1 MSASRAEGS
10 RLAPLNAIN
19 QHFHFDFGQ
28 FLDFHGFSKTPPL
41 SKIRKIQAMDEITIV
56 NNIFAENRKFTES
69 QAEIK
74 RRKAAVDCFNCC
86 ERMRRMPQLLKY
98 ASVDHPRHISEA
110 YFQHGRTA
118 NSMGGREG
126 LSSLIPPR
134 TDHSKTFKAK
144 CLKQLKQHAE
154 IFSLIGRANV
164 DERTR
169 MRIGLE
175 FQENCYSVQN

>member
-19 QHFHFDFGQ
+19 QHFLFDFGQ

-98 ASVDHPRHISEA
+98 ASVDTNRGIFYQLRHPKHSFTAIEAVNRDLSTENLLTIFNEFLVFTKNAVSFIDFA
-110 YFQHGRTA
+110 YF
-118 NSMGGREG
+118 
-126 LSSLIPPR
+126 
-134 TDHSKTFKAK
+134 
-144 CLKQLKQHAE
+144 
-154 IFSLIGRANV
+154 
-164 DERTR
+164 
-169 MRIGLE
+169 LE
-175 FQENCYSVQN
+175 CSDF